1 MVTPALRREA
11 VAHLQTQYGF
21 SQRRACRVLATN
33 RASVRYQARRANDA
47 PLRDRLR
54 QRAHERPRVGY
65 QRLHGLLQREGQR
78 SNHTKVYR
86 L

>member
-1 MVTPALRREA
+1 MVPPVLRRHA
-11 VAHLQTQYGF
+11 VSHLHMQDGV
-21 SQRRACRVLATN
+21 SQRRACRVFATN